1 MMGDIRREPW
11 MIGSMSE
18 LLSLARSMEQE
29 AIVGYIALAERMH
42 DENRPDL
49 ERVFEALIEEER
61 GHLGN
66 VNKWLTEADLVS
78 TPLSRPPDPLFD
90 DEGTALVAPELL
102 TSYRAFSMAVRNEE
116 RAFVFWSYV
125 SAHAPLD
132 EIRQAA
138 ERMAKDEL
146 DHVATLRRERRK
158 AFHDLRRSGAMAAR
172 GDIAQLELRLANHLE
187 ERAGRSK
194 GAQCDR
200 LQALAQSARA
210 RSLVAKERSFGP
222 LPMLDAMPEGMA
234 NSPLSLCEFLLDC
247 YLDLGERETDEDT
260 RLRAQG
266 CAGDL
271 IACLHA
277 VRA

>member
-1 MMGDIRREPW
+1 MEDIRREPW
-11 MIGSMSE
+11 MIGSMGE

-29 AIVGYIALAERMH
+29 AIVGYMALAERMR

-66 VNKWLTEADLVS
+66 VNKWLTEADAVS
-78 TPLSRPPDPLFD
+78 APLSRPPDPLFD

-125 SAHAPLD
+125 SAHAPSE

-146 DHVATLRRERRK
+146 EHVATLRRERRK
-158 AFHDLRRSGAMAAR
+158 AFHDLRRSGTSAAR
-172 GDIAQLELRLANHLE
+172 GDITQLELRLATHLV

-194 GAQCDR
+194 GNECDR
-200 LQALAQSARA
+200 LRSLAHSAEA
-210 RSLVAKERSFGP
+210 RSVAAKERPFGL
-222 LPMLDAMPEGMA
+222 LPMLVGIPEGTA
-234 NSPLSLCEFLLDC
+234 DSPLSLCEFLLDC
-247 YLDLGERETDEDT
+247 YLDLGEREADEDT
-260 RLRAQG
+260 RLRAQTA
-266 CAGDL
+266 AGDL

-277 VRA
+277 LRA